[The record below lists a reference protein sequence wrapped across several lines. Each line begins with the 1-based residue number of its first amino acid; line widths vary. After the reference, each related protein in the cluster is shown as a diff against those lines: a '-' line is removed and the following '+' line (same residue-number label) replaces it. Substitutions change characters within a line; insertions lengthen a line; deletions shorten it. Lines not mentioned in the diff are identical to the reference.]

1 MAKNILDGN
10 RPGAHAEPHQKHV
23 QGLVVSNCPSP
34 LVTPERDTFLDR
46 VLIIDKIRAALG
58 EMALESGN
66 GHSTREAPVGQT
78 PLLPTNLVLPANS
91 QDIVQVLS
99 RTWIKWEGASVSGS
113 HKDRI
118 ALESVAEAIEQGRS
132 IVSVAT
138 CGNYGYAV
146 CIMVAA
152 AKRAGFN
159 IDANVFMPVSFHS
172 PKTQLMRSLGANVQL
187 MGGTYED
194 VVKESTKLAESNPT
208 WYDANPGGENLQT
221 QIDAYARI
229 AEEIVHQLGEAPAY
243 CLLPISN
250 GTTLCG
256 VARGFAKLREAGK
269 IASTPSFIGV
279 TVADQNPIDTS
290 FKRGKTYE
298 PLRPGDLRETEI
310 NEPLINWDSTEG
322 RETLAII
329 VETEG
334 FTSGV
339 RDDDLSDAAEWCKRS
354 SEGALP
360 VMPAGAATI
369 AGVIADA
376 DLRRKIAESKGPVVM
391 VFTARNADH

>member
-1 MAKNILDGN
+1 MDKNISDGG
-10 RPGAHAEPHQKHV
+10 RIASRRGTFQK
-23 QGLVVSNCPSP
+23 P
-34 LVTPERDTFLDR
+34 LQPEGNFGSSERLTAPASDQFLDR
-46 VLIIDKIRAALG
+46 SLLIEKIREALG
-58 EMALESGN
+58 DMVLQTGN
-66 GHSTREAPVGQT
+66 GHSTHEAPVGET
-78 PLLPTNLVLPANS
+78 PLLPTNLILPCGS
-91 QDIVQVLS
+91 LDIARELS
-99 RTWIKWEGASVSGS
+99 RAWVKWEGASVSGS

-118 ALESVAEAIEQGRS
+118 ALESVAEAIEQGKS
-132 IVSVAT
+132 VVSVAT

-159 IDANVFMPVSFHS
+159 IDANVFMPLSFHS
-172 PKTQLMRSLGANVQL
+172 PKTQLMRSLGANVEL
-187 MGGTYED
+187 LGGAYED

-208 WYDANPGGENLQT
+208 WYDANPGGGNLQT

-229 AEEIVHQLGEAPAY
+229 AEEIVHQLGEAPAF

-290 FKRGKTYE
+290 FKRGKDYE
-298 PLRPGDLRETEI
+298 PLRPEDLFETEV

-329 VETEG
+329 KATDG

-339 RDDDLSDAAEWCKRS
+339 TDEDLQSAADWCKRS

-369 AGVIADA
+369 AGVLTDTS
-376 DLRRKIAESKGPVVM
+376 LRLKIAERGGPVVL
-391 VFTARNADH
+391 VFTARESD

>member
-1 MAKNILDGN
+1 MAKNTLESG
-10 RPGAHAEPHQKHV
+10 RLEPRKGVFQKPDLSKDLTIPRRDIS
-23 QGLVVSNCPSP
+23 GDRTLVI
-34 LVTPERDTFLDR
+34 DR
-46 VLIIDKIRAALG
+46 IRAALG
-58 EMALESGN
+58 EMVLQSNN
-66 GHSTREAPVGQT
+66 GHITRDSPVGRT
-78 PLLPTNLVLPANS
+78 PLIPTNLILPYPS
-91 QDIVQVLS
+91 PEIVRALS
-99 RTWIKWEGASVSGS
+99 RTWVKWEGASVSGS

-118 ALESVAEAIEQGRS
+118 ALESVAEAIEQGKS
-132 IVSVAT
+132 VVSVAT

-159 IDANVFMPVSFHS
+159 IDANVFMPLSFHS
-172 PKTQLMRSLGANVQL
+172 PKTQLMRNLGANVEL
-187 MGGTYED
+187 LGGTYED
-194 VVKESTKLAESNPT
+194 VVKESTQLAESNPT
-208 WYDANPGGENLQT
+208 WYDANPGGGNLQT

-229 AEEIVHQLGEAPAY
+229 AEEIIDQLGEVPAF

-256 VARGFAKLREAGK
+256 VARGFSKLREAGK
-269 IASTPSFIGV
+269 IASIPSFIGV

-298 PLRPGDLRETEI
+298 PLRPEDLFETEV

-329 VETEG
+329 LETEG

-339 RDDDLSDAAEWCKRS
+339 KDEDLQSAADWCKRS

-369 AGVIADA
+369 AGVLTDTS
-376 DLRRKIAESKGPVVM
+376 LRLKIAERDGPVVL
-391 VFTARNADH
+391 VFTARESD